1 MATLNMA
8 DVYGAASAAGTIFN
22 PTTQVTGP
30 NQSSVA
36 NTGQAGSTP
45 QPAGS
50 GAAFSW
56 MGFVV
61 ALVLLRVALEMGGT
75 SK

>member
-8 DVYGAASAAGTIFN
+8 DVYGTASAAGTIFN
-22 PTTQVTGP
+22 PTTQVSGP

-36 NTGQAGSTP
+36 NTGQAGATP

-56 MGFVV
+56 LGFVL
-61 ALVLLRVALEMGGT
+61 ALVVLRVALEMGGE
-75 SK
+75 SR